1 MRPMSHCV
9 GDLLQTDSRTENALD
24 SPARPVRD
32 MILRSIPA
40 LGRGSQ
46 LGALAAAVG
55 LVVLG
60 ALGGREAAGLAL
72 LAVVAVVTALLRPY
86 LLGPLVVLLLPAGE
100 SVHVLG
106 AQVSPLEAVI
116 GGGAIGYVARVAT
129 RREELRMGPADY
141 VFAALVAFIAVST
154 LGPVD
159 DSDRLREVLFWG
171 ALGVVFHVV
180 LTHLGTQLTRRLLFV
195 GVAVAAL
202 FEASLALYQYA
213 DHWSER
219 RFTTNGIFVYPVP
232 TGTLEHR
239 NALGQFLVLTA
250 LAVLALALAQ
260 RGALRRVGF
269 VAAGVSVLALI
280 VTFSRGSWIAFVIGV
295 AVYLID
301 RRTRVSVLTIGA
313 AAAVC
318 GVALAFL
325 DGGAIGA
332 RISSLFHFHSE
343 GLYEFRLELVKRG
356 ARIAA
361 EHPLTGS
368 GHFQE
373 AGTYAGSPDLATHPH
388 NLFVGLA
395 VFFGI
400 PAALAF
406 AGLVFLALRGAWR
419 GYRVRTDALGLTALG
434 FVAVLVAF
442 LVNGLFEYPFWN
454 TSLSALVVVVLA
466 VALSLDRL
474 QPHASLPA
482 PGPWSRLRELWDGRR
497 AR

>member
-1 MRPMSHCV
+1 MSHGV
-9 GDLLQTDSRTENALD
+9 GDLLQTDSRTGNALD
-24 SPARPVRD
+24 SPARSVGDTIRA
-32 MILRSIPA
+32 RVPA
-40 LGRGSQ
+40 LGRGFQ
-46 LGALAAAVG
+46 LGAVTVGVG
-55 LVVLG
+55 LVILG
-60 ALGGREAAGLAL
+60 AFGGWEAAVLAL
-72 LAVVAVVTALLRPY
+72 LALVALVTAFLRPY
-86 LLGPLVVLLLPAGE
+86 LLGPLVALLLPAGE

-116 GGGAIGYVARVAT
+116 GGGAIGYLARVAT
-129 RREELRMGPADY
+129 RGEELRVRPPDF
-141 VFAALVAFIAVST
+141 VFAALVAFIALST

-159 DSDRLREVLFWG
+159 DTDRLRELLFWG

-180 LTHLGTQLTRRLLFV
+180 LVNSGTRLERRLLFV
-195 GVAVAAL
+195 GVTAAAL
-202 FEASLALYQYA
+202 VEASLTLYEYA
-213 DHWSER
+213 AHWSER

-232 TGTLEHR
+232 TGTLGHR

-250 LAVLALALAQ
+250 LAVLALALVE

-269 VAAGVSVLALI
+269 AVAGVSVLALI
-280 VTFSRGSWIAFVIGV
+280 STFSRASWIAFVVGV
-295 AVYLID
+295 CVYLID
-301 RRTRVSVLTIGA
+301 RRTRVAVLAAGA

-318 GVALAFL
+318 GAALAFL

-406 AGLVFLALRGAWR
+406 AGLVFLALRAAWR
-419 GYRVRTDALGLTALG
+419 GYRLRRDALGLTALG

-454 TSLSALVVVVLA
+454 TSLSALVVVLLA
-466 VALSLDRL
+466 VAISLDHSSGK
-474 QPHASLPA
+474 PSSVH
-482 PGPWSRLRELWDGRR
+482 PGR
-497 AR
+497 